1 MSVDADLTR
10 PADADDPVATGEAGE
25 RLLALWEIASVTL
38 SFLAAAWVAAP
49 FAENNSKLVGA
60 VPVVFALVL
69 IWLSHRARGETAR
82 AVGWRADNFGR
93 ALRLLALPMLGAAV
107 VVVLVGWTY
116 RSFRVS
122 KLENWQWVLWLFAWG
137 LIQQYALH
145 GFVNRRAQLVWGR
158 GWRSV
163 LAVAAVFALLHLP
176 NPWLALATFAGGVA
190 WAAVYQRAPN
200 IPALAVSHALMSLL
214 LVWAL
219 PPWVMKSLR
228 VGFKYFN

>member
-1 MSVDADLTR
+1 MSVDDDLTR
-10 PADADDPVATGEAGE
+10 PADADGRAGTGDGGE
-25 RLLALWEIASVTL
+25 RLLALWEVASVTV
-38 SFLAAAWVAAP
+38 SFLAAAWVAGP
-49 FAENNSKLVGA
+49 FAESSKLVGA
-60 VPVVFALVL
+60 VPVAFALVL
-69 IWLSHRARGETAR
+69 MLLSHRARGETAR
-82 AVGWRADNFGR
+82 EVGWRVDNFGR
-93 ALRLLALPMLGAAV
+93 ALRLLAPPMLAAAAV
-107 VVVLVGWTY
+107 VALVGWTY

-122 KLENWQWVLWLFAWG
+122 KLENWQWVAWLFAWG

-145 GFVNRRAQLVWGR
+145 GFVNRRAQIIWGR

-176 NPWLALATFAGGVA
+176 NPWLALATFAGGAA
-190 WAAVYQRAPN
+190 WAWVYQRAPN

-219 PPWVMKSLR
+219 PPWVMQSLR

>member
-10 PADADDPVATGEAGE
+10 PDGAGGRAGAGDAGG
-25 RLLALWEIASVTL
+25 RLLALWEVASVTL
-38 SFLAAAWVAAP
+38 SFLTAAWVAAP
-49 FAENNSKLVGA
+49 LSGNNRFVRA
-60 VPVVFALVL
+60 VPVAFALAL
-69 IWLSHRARGETAR
+69 MLLSHRARGETAR
-82 AVGWRADNFGR
+82 EVGWRADNFGR
-93 ALRLLALPMLGAAV
+93 ALRLLAPPMLAAAA

-116 RSFRVS
+116 RGFRVS
-122 KLENWQWVLWLFAWG
+122 KLENWVWVVWLFAWG

-145 GFVNRRAQLVWGR
+145 GFINRRAQLVWGR

-163 LAVAAVFALLHLP
+163 LAVASVFAVLHLP
-176 NPWLALATFAGGVA
+176 NPWLALATFAGGAV

-219 PPWVMKSLR
+219 PPWVMHSLR
-228 VGFKYFN
+228 IGFKYFN

>member
-10 PADADDPVATGEAGE
+10 PEGADGRAGAGGAGG

-38 SFLAAAWVAAP
+38 SFLTAAWVASP
-49 FAENNSKLVGA
+49 LSGNNRLVRA
-60 VPVVFALVL
+60 VPVVFALAL
-69 IWLSHRARGETAR
+69 MLLSHRARGETAR
-82 AVGWRADNFGR
+82 EVGWRTDNFGR
-93 ALRLLALPMLGAAV
+93 ALRLLAPPMLAAAA

-116 RSFRVS
+116 RGFRVS
-122 KLENWQWVLWLFAWG
+122 KLENWVWVVWLFAWG

-145 GFVNRRAQLVWGR
+145 GFINRRAQLVWGR

-163 LAVAAVFALLHLP
+163 LAVASVFALLHLP
-176 NPWLALATFAGGVA
+176 NPWLTLATFAGGAV

-219 PPWVMKSLR
+219 PPWVMHSLR
-228 VGFKYFN
+228 VGFKYFS